1 MKLNITREER
11 IFLSHLGQTAERKRA
26 EYESALR
33 DFRIAFESSMRAR
46 AIVDA
51 TFVSLSEDALE
62 VNAPDVLPQG
72 PALTLVPD
80 DPEAA

>member
-1 MKLNITREER
+1 MKLNITREEQ
-11 IFLSHLGQTAERKRA
+11 IFLATLGRQAEKKKA

-51 TFVSLSEDALE
+51 TFVSLSDDTLE
-62 VNAPDVLPQG
+62 VTAPDVLPQG
-72 PALTLVPD
+72 PALTPVPD
-80 DPEAA
+80 DAA

>member
-1 MKLNITREER
+1 MKLNITREEQ
-11 IFLSHLGQTAERKRA
+11 IFLSHLGHTAEKKKA

-51 TFVSLSEDALE
+51 KFVSLSDDTLE
-62 VNAPDVLPQG
+62 VAAPDVLPQG
-72 PALTLVPD
+72 TALTLVPD